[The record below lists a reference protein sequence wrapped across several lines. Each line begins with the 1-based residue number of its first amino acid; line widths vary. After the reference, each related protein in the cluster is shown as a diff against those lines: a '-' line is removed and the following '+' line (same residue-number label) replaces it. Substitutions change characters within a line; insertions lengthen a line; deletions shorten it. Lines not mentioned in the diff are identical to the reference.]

1 MARQVPLEKVRNI
14 GIMAHIDAGKTTV
27 SERILYYTGRSHKI
41 GEVHDGAATMDWMEQ
56 EQERGITITSAA
68 TSCMW
73 KDHQISIIDT
83 PGHVDFT
90 MEVERALR
98 VLDGAIALYCAVG
111 GVQPQSET
119 VWHQSERYEVPK
131 IAFVN
136 KMDRIGADYFG
147 VVEGIQNMLGA
158 NAVPVVIPIG
168 ASDDFIG
175 VIDLI
180 SMKALIFNDDA
191 KGAEWEEKEIPADL
205 LESAQEWRN
214 NLVEKCAEQD
224 EEMMEKYFEEGD
236 LSEDEIWAILR
247 KATCS
252 RAVVPVFCGSAFKNK
267 GVQQLLDGV
276 IKILPAPNE
285 IPPIICTKDPE
296 NQRKVDDNEVFSA
309 LAFKIMSDK
318 HMGKLTYLR
327 LYSGT
332 LEAGST
338 IWNSTQQKKQRIG
351 RLLRMHSNRQEALD
365 VAVAGDIVAVAG
377 LDATKTGDT
386 LCTSDNEIHL
396 EAMEFPAPVISISIK
411 PETMGDNEKLGEALH
426 RLADED
432 PTFTVSFD
440 QETSETIISGMGE
453 LHLEIIVD
461 RLKREF
467 GVVAEV
473 GRPEVAYRET
483 ATAPSDGSYKHSK
496 QSGGRGQYGHVVMTL
511 EPQEPGAGFEFVNE
525 IVGGRIPQEY
535 IPSVEKGVIQ
545 ALEAGPYAGYPVVDM
560 KVRLTDGS
568 YHDVDSSDFA
578 FQIAGRQAF
587 KQLMMKGQPELLEP
601 MMSIEITTPEE
612 FMGGV
617 NGTICQR
624 RGRIDSME
632 DRGGMKI
639 VKGMVPLSEMFGYS
653 NTIRSLTQGR
663 ASFSMTFE
671 RYEAVP
677 FSIAEEV
684 VKKRR
689 EEGKVKGG
697 DDD

>member
-1 MARQVPLEKVRNI
+1 
-14 GIMAHIDAGKTTV
+14 MAHIDAGKTTV

-68 TSCMW
+68 TTCMW
-73 KDHQISIIDT
+73 KDHMISIIDT

-136 KMDRIGADYFG
+136 KMDRIGADFFG

-175 VIDLI
+175 VIDLVT
-180 SMKALIFNDDA
+180 MKALIFNEES
-191 KGAEWEEKEIPADL
+191 KGAEWDETDIPADL
-205 LESAQEWRN
+205 VETAKEWRN
-214 NLVEKCAEQD
+214 NLVEKCAEMD
-224 EEMMEKYFEEGD
+224 EELLEKYFEEGN
-236 LSEDEIWAILR
+236 LSEDEIWGILR
-247 KATCS
+247 KATCA
-252 RAVVPVFCGSAFKNK
+252 RQVVPVYCGSAFKNK
-267 GVQQLLDGV
+267 GVQQVLDGV

-285 IPPIICTKDPE
+285 IPPIICTRNPD
-296 NQRKVDDNEVFSA
+296 NQRKVDDDEVFSA

-327 LYSGT
+327 IYSGT
-332 LEAGST
+332 LNSGEN
-338 IWNSTQQKKQRIG
+338 IWNSSQQKKQRIG
-351 RLLRMHSNRQEALD
+351 RLLRMHANRQEAID
-365 VAVAGDIVAVAG
+365 AAVAGDIVAVAG
-377 LDATKTGDT
+377 LAETKTGDT
-386 LCTSDNEIHL
+386 LCGKDNEIYL
-396 EAMEFPAPVISISIK
+396 ESMDFPAPVISISIK
-411 PETMGDNEKLGEALH
+411 PESQVDNEKLGEALH

-432 PTFTVSFD
+432 PTFTVAFD
-440 QETSETIISGMGE
+440 HETSETIISGMGE

-461 RLKREF
+461 RLRREF
-467 GVVAEV
+467 SVVAEV

-483 ATAPSDGSYKHSK
+483 ATSPADGFYKHSK
-496 QSGGRGQYGHVVMTL
+496 QSGGRGQYGHVVMGVA
-511 EPQEPGAGFEFVNE
+511 PGKPGDGFEFINKV
-525 IVGGRIPQEY
+525 VGGRIPAEY

-545 ALEAGPYAGYPVVDM
+545 ALEAGPFAGYPVVDM
-560 KVRLTDGS
+560 KVTLTDGS

-578 FQIAGRQAF
+578 FQIAGRQGF
-587 KQLMMKGQPELLEP
+587 KELFMKGNPQLLEP
-601 MMSIEITTPEE
+601 VMSLEITTPDE
-612 FMGGV
+612 FMGAC
-617 NGTICQR
+617 NSTIAQR
-624 RGRIDSME
+624 RGRIESMDE
-632 DRGGMKI
+632 RGGMKI

-663 ASFSMTFE
+663 ASFSMHFE
-671 RYEAVP
+671 HYEAVP

-684 VKKRR
+684 IKKRR
-689 EEGKVKGG
+689 EEGKIR
-697 DDD
+697 

>member
-1 MARQVPLEKVRNI
+1 MARQVPLKNVRNI

-73 KDHQISIIDT
+73 KDHMISIIDT

-136 KMDRIGADYFG
+136 KMDRIGADFFG

-168 ASDDFIG
+168 ASDEFKG
-175 VIDLI
+175 VIDLVT
-180 SMKALIFNDDA
+180 MKALIFNEDA
-191 KGAEWEEKEIPADL
+191 KGAEWDETDIPAEL
-205 LESAQEWRN
+205 QATAEEWRN
-214 NLVEKCAEQD
+214 NLVEKCAEMD
-224 EEMMEKYFEEGD
+224 EELLEKYFEKGD
-236 LSEDEIWAILR
+236 LSEDEIWTILR
-247 KATCS
+247 KATCA
-252 RAVVPVFCGSAFKNK
+252 RQVVPVYCGSAFKNK
-267 GVQQLLDGV
+267 GVQQVLDGV

-285 IPPIICTKDPE
+285 IPPIICTKNPE
-296 NQRKVDDNEVFSA
+296 NQRKVDDNEVLSA

-332 LEAGST
+332 LESGST
-338 IWNSTQQKKQRIG
+338 VWNSTQQKKQRIG
-351 RLLRMHSNRQEALD
+351 RLLRMHSNRQEAIDL
-365 VAVAGDIVAVAG
+365 AVSGDIVAVVG
-377 LDATKTGDT
+377 LQDTKTGDT
-386 LCTSDNEIHL
+386 ICMADQEIHL

-411 PETMGDNEKLGEALH
+411 PESNADNEKLGEALH

-432 PTFTVSFD
+432 PTFTVAFD
-440 QETSETIISGMGE
+440 QETNETIISGMGE

-461 RLKREF
+461 RLRREF

-483 ATAPSDGSYKHSK
+483 ATTISDGAYKHSK

-511 EPQEPGAGFEFVNE
+511 EPRDPGQGFEFVNA

-535 IPSVEKGVIQ
+535 IPSCEKGVI
-545 ALEAGPYAGYPVVDM
+545 AAMESGPYAGYPVVDM
-560 KVRLTDGS
+560 KVTLTDGS

-578 FQIAGRQAF
+578 FQIAARQGF
-587 KQLMMKGQPELLEP
+587 KELFMKGQPELLEP
-601 MMSIEITTPEE
+601 IMSIEITTPDE
-612 FMGGV
+612 FMGAC
-617 NGTICQR
+617 NGTIAQR
-624 RGRIDSME
+624 RGRIESMDE
-632 DRGGMKI
+632 RGGMKI

-653 NTIRSLTQGR
+653 NALRSLTQGR
-663 ASFSMTFE
+663 ASFSMHFE
-671 RYEAVP
+671 HYEAVP
-677 FSIAEEV
+677 FSIAEDV

-689 EEGKVKGG
+689 EEGKIR
-697 DDD
+697 

>member
-1 MARQVPLEKVRNI
+1 MARTVPLKNVRNI

-41 GEVHDGAATMDWMEQ
+41 GEVHDGAATMDWMVQ

-68 TSCMW
+68 TTCMW
-73 KDHQISIIDT
+73 KNHMISIIDT

-136 KMDRIGADYFG
+136 KMDRIGADFFS
-147 VVEGIQNMLGA
+147 VVDGIHNMLGA

-168 ASDDFIG
+168 ASDSFKGI
-175 VIDLI
+175 VDLI
-180 SMKALIFNDDA
+180 TMKALIF
-191 KGAEWEEKEIPADL
+191 KEESQGAEWDEVEIPADL
-205 LESAQEWRN
+205 AESAKKWRN

-224 EEMMEKYFEEGD
+224 EEMLEKFFEEGD
-236 LSEDEIWAILR
+236 LSEAEIWKILR
-247 KATCS
+247 KATCA
-252 RAVVPVFCGSAFKNK
+252 RQVVPVYCGSAFKNK
-267 GVQQLLDGV
+267 GVQQVLDGV

-285 IPPIICTKDPE
+285 IPPIICTQNPE

-332 LEAGST
+332 MTAGST
-338 IWNSTQQKKQRIG
+338 IWNSSQQKKQRVG
-351 RLLRMHSNRQEALD
+351 RLLRMHANRQEALD

-377 LDATKTGDT
+377 LTETKTGDT
-386 LCTSDNEIHL
+386 LCDKDNEIFL
-396 EAMEFPAPVISISIK
+396 ESMDFPAPVISISIK
-411 PETMGDNEKLGEALH
+411 PESNADNEKLGEALH

-440 QETSETIISGMGE
+440 QETSETIIAGMGE

-467 GVVAEV
+467 GVAAAV

-496 QSGGRGQYGHVVMTL
+496 QSGGRGQYGHVVMSL
-511 EPQEPGAGFEFVNE
+511 EPRNPGEGFEFVNA
-525 IVGGRIPQEY
+525 ITGGRIPAEY

-545 ALEAGPYAGYPVVDM
+545 ALEKGPFAGYPVVDM
-560 KVRLTDGS
+560 KVT
-568 YHDVDSSDFA
+568 
-578 FQIAGRQAF
+578 
-587 KQLMMKGQPELLEP
+587 
-601 MMSIEITTPEE
+601 
-612 FMGGV
+612 
-617 NGTICQR
+617 
-624 RGRIDSME
+624 
-632 DRGGMKI
+632 
-639 VKGMVPLSEMFGYS
+639 
-653 NTIRSLTQGR
+653 
-663 ASFSMTFE
+663 
-671 RYEAVP
+671 
-677 FSIAEEV
+677 
-684 VKKRR
+684 
-689 EEGKVKGG
+689 
-697 DDD
+697 

>member
-1 MARQVPLEKVRNI
+1 MAREVALSNVRNI

-68 TSCMW
+68 TTCMW
-73 KDHQISIIDT
+73 KDHMISIIDT

-119 VWHQSERYEVPK
+119 VWHQSERYSVPK

-168 ASDDFIG
+168 ASEDFVG

-180 SMKALIFNDDA
+180 TMKALIFKEDSQ
-191 KGAEWEEKEIPADL
+191 GAEWDEKEIPADL
-205 LESAQEWRN
+205 LDSAKEWRA

-224 EEMMEKYFEEGD
+224 EEMLEKFFEEGD
-236 LSEDEIWAILR
+236 LSEDEIWKILR
-247 KATCS
+247 KATCA
-252 RAVVPVFCGSAFKNK
+252 REVVPVFCGSAFKNK
-267 GVQQLLDGV
+267 GVQQVLDGV

-296 NQRKVDDNEVFSA
+296 NQRKVDDDEVLSA

-318 HMGKLTYLR
+318 HMGKLTYIR

-332 LEAGST
+332 LESGAT

-351 RLLRMHSNRQEALD
+351 RLLRMHSNRQEAIEL
-365 VAVAGDIVAVAG
+365 AVAGDIVAVAG
-377 LDATKTGDT
+377 LADTKTGDT
-386 LCTSDNEIHL
+386 LCMRDEEIYL
-396 EAMEFPAPVISISIK
+396 ESMEFPAPVISISIK
-411 PETMGDNEKLGEALH
+411 PETMKDNEKLGDALH

-432 PTFTVSFD
+432 PTFTVAFD

-483 ATAPSDGSYKHSK
+483 ATTSSEGAYKHAK
-496 QSGGRGQYGHVVMTL
+496 QSGGRGQFGHVKMVL
-511 EPQEPGAGFEFVNE
+511 EPQDPGTGFEFVNE

-535 IPSVEKGVIQ
+535 IPSVEKGIIQ
-545 ALEAGPYAGYPVVDM
+545 ALEAGPFAGYPVVDM
-560 KVRLTDGS
+560 KVRLIDGS
-568 YHDVDSSDFA
+568 YHEVDSSDFA
-578 FQIAGRQAF
+578 FQIAGRQGF
-587 KQLMMKGQPELLEP
+587 KELMMKGQPELLEP
-601 MMSIEITTPEE
+601 VMSIEITTPEE
-612 FMGGV
+612 YMGPV

-624 RGRIDSME
+624 RGRIESMD

-639 VKGMVPLSEMFGYS
+639 VKGYVPLSEMFGYS

-671 RYEAVP
+671 HYEAVP

-697 DDD
+697 EE

>member
-1 MARQVPLEKVRNI
+1 MPREVPLKNVRNI

-68 TSCMW
+68 TTCMW
-73 KDHQISIIDT
+73 KDHMISIIDT

-147 VVEGIQNMLGA
+147 VVEGIQKMLGA

-168 ASDDFIG
+168 ASDEFIG

-180 SMKALIFNDDA
+180 TMKALIF
-191 KGAEWEEKEIPADL
+191 KEESQGAEWDETEIPEDL
-205 LESAQEWRN
+205 LEEAKEWRN
-214 NLVEKCAEQD
+214 NLVEKCAETD
-224 EEMMEKYFEEGD
+224 EEMLEKYFEEGD
-236 LSEDEIWAILR
+236 LSEDEIWKILR
-247 KATCS
+247 KATCA
-252 RAVVPVFCGSAFKNK
+252 REVVPVFCGSAFKNK
-267 GVQQLLDGV
+267 GVQQVLDGV

-296 NQRKVDDNEVFSA
+296 NQRKVDDNEVLSA

-332 LEAGST
+332 LRAGET
-338 IWNSTQQKKQRIG
+338 IWNSSQQKKQRIG
-351 RLLRMHSNRQEALD
+351 RLLRMHSNRQEAIEA
-365 VAVAGDIVAVAG
+365 AVAGDIVAVAG
-377 LDATKTGDT
+377 LAETKTGDT
-386 LCTSDNEIHL
+386 ICHKDNEIFL
-396 EAMEFPAPVISISIK
+396 ESMDFPAPVISISIK
-411 PETMGDNEKLGEALH
+411 PESNADNEKLGEALH

-432 PTFTVSFD
+432 PTFTVAFD
-440 QETSETIISGMGE
+440 HETSETIISGMGE

-461 RLKREF
+461 RLRREF

-483 ATAPSDGSYKHSK
+483 ATSPADGSYKHSK
-496 QSGGRGQYGHVVMTL
+496 QSGGRGQYGHVVMSV
-511 EPQEPGAGFEFVNE
+511 EPGKPGDGFEFINKV
-525 IVGGRIPQEY
+525 VGGRIPTEY

-545 ALEAGPYAGYPVVDM
+545 ALEAGPFAGYPVVDM
-560 KVRLTDGS
+560 KVTLTDGS
-568 YHDVDSSDFA
+568 YHEVDSSDFA

-587 KQLMMKGQPELLEP
+587 KELFMKGNPQLLEP
-601 MMSIEITTPEE
+601 IMSIEITTPDE
-612 FMGGV
+612 FMGAC
-617 NGTICQR
+617 NGTIAQR
-624 RGRIDSME
+624 RGRIESMDE
-632 DRGGMKI
+632 RGGMKI

-671 RYEAVP
+671 HYEAVP

-684 VKKRR
+684 VKKRH
-689 EEGKVKGG
+689 EEGKVR
-697 DDD
+697 

>member
-1 MARQVPLEKVRNI
+1 MARTVPMSKVRNI

-27 SERILYYTGRSHKI
+27 TERILYYTGRSHKI
-41 GEVHDGAATMDWMEQ
+41 GEVHDGAATMDWMVQ

-73 KDHQISIIDT
+73 KGHMISIIDT

-90 MEVERALR
+90 MEVERSLR
-98 VLDGAIALYCAVG
+98 VLDGAIALFCAVG

-136 KMDRIGADYFG
+136 KMDRIGADFFD
-147 VVEGIQNMLGA
+147 VVRSIQNQLGA

-168 ASDDFIG
+168 ASDNFLG
-175 VIDLI
+175 VIDLV
-180 SMKALIFNDDA
+180 SMKALLFNEES
-191 KGAEWEEKEIPADL
+191 KGADWTETEIPADL
-205 LESAQEWRN
+205 LDSAKEWRA

-224 EEMMEKYFEEGD
+224 EEMMEKFFETGD
-236 LSEDEIWAILR
+236 LSEEEIWKILR

-252 RAVVPVFCGSAFKNK
+252 RQVVPVYCGSAFKNK

-285 IPPIICTKDPE
+285 IPPIICSKNPE
-296 NQRKVDDNEVFSA
+296 NQRKVDDDEVLSA

-318 HMGKLTYLR
+318 HMGKLTYIR

-332 LEAGST
+332 LETGST
-338 IWNSTQQKKQRIG
+338 IWNSTQQKKQRVG
-351 RLLRMHSNRQEALD
+351 RILRMHANRQESID
-365 VAVAGDIVAVAG
+365 KAVAGDIVAVVG
-377 LDATKTGDT
+377 LADTKTGDT
-386 LCTSDNEIHL
+386 LCSAENEIFL

-411 PETMGDNEKLGEALH
+411 PETQADNEKLSEALH
-426 RLADED
+426 KLADED
-432 PTFTVSFD
+432 PTFTVAFD

-467 GVVAEV
+467 GVQAQV

-483 ATAPSDGSYKHSK
+483 ATSASSGSYKHAK
-496 QSGGRGQYGHVVMTL
+496 QSGGRGQYGHVVLEL
-511 EPQEPGAGFEFVNE
+511 EPLGPGSGFEFNNK

-535 IPSVEKGVIQ
+535 IPSVEKGIIQ
-545 ALEAGPYAGYPVVDM
+545 ALAAGPYAGYPVVDM
-560 KVRLTDGS
+560 RVNLVDGS

-578 FQIAGRQAF
+578 FQIAGRQGF
-587 KQLMMKGQPELLEP
+587 KELFLKGNPQLLEP
-601 MMSIEITTPEE
+601 IMSIEITTPEE
-612 FMGGV
+612 YMGPV
-617 NGTICQR
+617 NGTVCQR
-624 RGRIDSME
+624 RGRIDSMD

-639 VKGMVPLSEMFGYS
+639 VKGHVPLSEMFGYS

-671 RYEAVP
+671 HYEAVP

-689 EEGKVKGG
+689 AEGKVRGG
-697 DDD
+697 EE

>member
-1 MARQVPLEKVRNI
+1 MPREVPLKNVRNI

-68 TSCMW
+68 TTCMW
-73 KDHQISIIDT
+73 KDHMISIIDT

-136 KMDRIGADYFG
+136 KMDRIGADFYS
-147 VVEGIQNMLGA
+147 VVEGIHDMLGA

-168 ASDDFIG
+168 AADTFTGI
-175 VIDLI
+175 IDLI
-180 SMKALIFNDDA
+180 TMKALIFKEEA
-191 KGAEWEEKEIPADL
+191 HGSEWDEIEIPADL
-205 LESAQEWRN
+205 LEDAKAWRN
-214 NLVEKCAEQD
+214 NLVEKCAEMD
-224 EEMMEKYFEEGD
+224 EELLEKYFTEGD
-236 LSEDEIWAILR
+236 LSEDEIWGILR
-247 KATCS
+247 KATCA
-252 RAVVPVFCGSAFKNK
+252 RQVVPVYCGTALKNK
-267 GVQQLLDGV
+267 GVQQVLDGV
-276 IKILPAPNE
+276 LKILPAPNE

-296 NQRKVDDNEVFSA
+296 NQRKVDDNEVFCA

-332 LEAGST
+332 MVAGT
-338 IWNSTQQKKQRIG
+338 NIWNSSQQKKQRIG
-351 RLLRMHSNRQEALD
+351 RLLRMHANRQEAID
-365 VAVAGDIVAVAG
+365 MAVAGDIVAVAG
-377 LDATKTGDT
+377 LTETKTGDT
-386 LCTSDNEIHL
+386 LCDKDNEIFL
-396 EAMEFPAPVISISIK
+396 ESMDFPAPVISISIK
-411 PETMGDNEKLGEALH
+411 PESNADNEKLGEALH

-440 QETSETIISGMGE
+440 HETSETIIAGMGE

-467 GVVAEV
+467 AVVAEV

-483 ATAPSDGSYKHSK
+483 ATSPADGSYKHSK
-496 QSGGRGQYGHVVMTL
+496 QSGGRGQYGHVVMGV
-511 EPQEPGAGFEFVNE
+511 QPGQPGDGFEFENKV
-525 IVGGRIPQEY
+525 VGGRIPTEY

-545 ALEAGPYAGYPVVDM
+545 ALAAGPFAGYPVVDM
-560 KVRLTDGS
+560 KVTLTDGS

-587 KQLMMKGQPELLEP
+587 KKLFLEGNPQLLEP
-601 MMSIEITTPEE
+601 VMSIEITTPEE
-612 FMGGV
+612 FMGPC
-617 NGTICQR
+617 NSTIAQR
-624 RGRIDSME
+624 RGRIESMDE
-632 DRGGMKI
+632 RGGMKI

-671 RYEAVP
+671 HYEAVP

-684 VKKRR
+684 INRRR
-689 EEGKVKGG
+689 EEGKIK
-697 DDD
+697 

>member
-1 MARQVPLEKVRNI
+1 
-14 GIMAHIDAGKTTV
+14 MAHIDAGKTTV

-68 TSCMW
+68 TTCMW
-73 KDHQISIIDT
+73 KDHMISIIDT

-136 KMDRIGADYFG
+136 KMDRIGADFYS
-147 VVEGIQNMLGA
+147 VIEGIQDMLGA

-168 ASDDFIG
+168 ASDTFKG
-175 VIDLI
+175 VVDLI
-180 SMKALIFNDDA
+180 TMKALIFNEDA
-191 KGAEWEEKEIPADL
+191 KGAEWDEVEIPEDL
-205 LESAQEWRN
+205 VDTAKEWRN
-214 NLVEKCAEQD
+214 NLVEKCAEMD
-224 EEMMEKYFEEGD
+224 EELLEKYFEEGD
-236 LSEDEIWAILR
+236 LSEDEIWTILR
-247 KATCS
+247 KATCA
-252 RAVVPVFCGSAFKNK
+252 RQVVPVYCGSAFKNK
-267 GVQQLLDGV
+267 GVQQVLDGV

-285 IPPIICTKDPE
+285 IPPIICTKNPE
-296 NQRKVDDNEVFSA
+296 NQRKVDDNEVMSA

-327 LYSGT
+327 IYSGT
-332 LEAGST
+332 LVAGT
-338 IWNSTQQKKQRIG
+338 NIWNSSQQKKQRIG
-351 RLLRMHSNRQEALD
+351 RLLRMHSNRQEAID

-377 LDATKTGDT
+377 LAETKTGDT
-386 LCTSDNEIHL
+386 LCEKENEIFL
-396 EAMEFPAPVISISIK
+396 ESMDFPAPVISISIK
-411 PETMGDNEKLGEALH
+411 PESNADNEKLGEALH

-432 PTFTVSFD
+432 PTFTVAFD
-440 QETSETIISGMGE
+440 HETNETIIAGMGE

-483 ATAPSDGSYKHSK
+483 ATSPADGSYKHSK
-496 QSGGRGQYGHVVMTL
+496 QSGGRGQYGHVVMGI
-511 EPQEPGAGFEFVNE
+511 EPGKPGDGFEFVNQV
-525 IVGGRIPQEY
+525 VGGRIPSEY
-535 IPSVEKGVIQ
+535 IPSVEKGIIQ
-545 ALEAGPYAGYPVVDM
+545 ALECGPYAGYPVVDM
-560 KVRLTDGS
+560 KVTLTDGS

-578 FQIAGRQAF
+578 FQIAGRQGF
-587 KQLMMKGQPELLEP
+587 KELFMKGNPQLLEP
-601 MMSIEITTPEE
+601 IMSIEITTPEE
-612 FMGGV
+612 FMGPC
-617 NGTICQR
+617 NSTIAQR
-624 RGRIDSME
+624 RGRIESMDE
-632 DRGGMKI
+632 RGGMKI

-671 RYEAVP
+671 HYEAVP

-684 VKKRR
+684 VNKRR
-689 EEGKVKGG
+689 EEGKIK
-697 DDD
+697 

>member
-1 MARQVPLEKVRNI
+1 MPRQVPLKNVRNI

-68 TSCMW
+68 TTCMW
-73 KDHQISIIDT
+73 KDHMISIIDT

-136 KMDRIGADYFG
+136 KMDRIGADFFG
-147 VVEGIQNMLGA
+147 VVDGIQNMLGA

-168 ASDDFIG
+168 ASDEFIG
-175 VIDLI
+175 VIDLVT
-180 SMKALIFNDDA
+180 MKALIF
-191 KGAEWEEKEIPADL
+191 KEESQGAEWDETEIPADL
-205 LESAQEWRN
+205 LDEAKEWRN
-214 NLVEKCAEQD
+214 NLVEKCAEMD
-224 EEMMEKYFEEGD
+224 EDLLEKYFEEGD

-247 KATCS
+247 KATCA
-252 RAVVPVFCGSAFKNK
+252 RQVVPVYCGSAFKNK
-267 GVQQLLDGV
+267 GVQQVLDGV

-332 LEAGST
+332 MTAGT
-338 IWNSTQQKKQRIG
+338 NIWNSSQQKKQRIG
-351 RLLRMHSNRQEALD
+351 RLLRMHANRQEAID
-365 VAVAGDIVAVAG
+365 AAVAGDIVAVAG
-377 LDATKTGDT
+377 LSETKTGDT
-386 LCTSDNEIHL
+386 LCDKDNEIFL
-396 EAMEFPAPVISISIK
+396 ESMDFPAPVISISIK
-411 PETMGDNEKLGEALH
+411 PESNADNEKLGEALH

-432 PTFTVSFD
+432 PTFTVAFD
-440 QETSETIISGMGE
+440 HETSETIISGMGE

-461 RLKREF
+461 RLRREF
-467 GVVAEV
+467 AVVAEV

-483 ATAPSDGSYKHSK
+483 ATSPTDGAYKHSK
-496 QSGGRGQYGHVVMTL
+496 QSGGRGQYGHVVMGV
-511 EPQEPGAGFEFVNE
+511 QPGKPGDGFEFVNQV
-525 IVGGRIPQEY
+525 VGGRIPQEY

-545 ALEAGPYAGYPVVDM
+545 ALEAGPFAGYPVVDM
-560 KVRLTDGS
+560 KVTLTDGS

-578 FQIAGRQAF
+578 FQIAGRQCF
-587 KQLMMKGQPELLEP
+587 KELFMKGNPQLLEP
-601 MMSIEITTPEE
+601 VMSIEITTPDE
-612 FMGGV
+612 FMGAC
-617 NGTICQR
+617 NGTIAQR
-624 RGRIDSME
+624 RGRIESMDE
-632 DRGGMKI
+632 RGGMKI

-671 RYEAVP
+671 HYEAVP

-684 VKKRR
+684 VNKRR
-689 EEGKVKGG
+689 EEGKVK
-697 DDD
+697 

>member
-1 MARQVPLEKVRNI
+1 MARTVPLSNVRNI

-41 GEVHDGAATMDWMEQ
+41 GEVHDGAATMDWMIQ

-68 TSCMW
+68 TTCMW
-73 KDHQISIIDT
+73 KDHMISIIDT

-98 VLDGAIALYCAVG
+98 VLDGAIALFCAVG

-147 VVEGIQNMLGA
+147 VVEGIQKMLGA

-168 ASDDFIG
+168 ASDEFVG
-175 VIDLI
+175 VIHLI
-180 SMKALIFNDDA
+180 TMKALIFNEDS
-191 KGAEWEEKEIPADL
+191 KGAEWEETEIPAHL
-205 LESAQEWRN
+205 LDSAKEWRA

-224 EEMMEKYFEEGD
+224 EAMMEKYFEEGD
-236 LSEDEIWAILR
+236 LSEKEIWAILR

-252 RAVVPVFCGSAFKNK
+252 RDVVPVFCGSAFKNK

-276 IKILPAPNE
+276 IEILPAPNE
-285 IPPIICTKDPE
+285 IPPIICTKDPN
-296 NQRKVDDNEVFSA
+296 NQRKVDDDEVFSA
-309 LAFKIMSDK
+309 LAFKIMTDK

-332 LEAGST
+332 MTSGTS
-338 IWNSTQQKKQRIG
+338 IWNSSQQKKQRIG
-351 RLLRMHSNRQEALD
+351 RLLRMHANHQEAID
-365 VAVAGDIVAVAG
+365 MAVAGDIVAVAG
-377 LDATKTGDT
+377 LSETKTGDT
-386 LCTSDNEIHL
+386 LCEKDNEIFL
-396 EAMEFPAPVISISIK
+396 ESMDFPAPVISISIK
-411 PETMGDNEKLGEALH
+411 PESNADNEKLGEALH

-432 PTFTVSFD
+432 PTFTVAFD
-440 QETSETIISGMGE
+440 QETSETIIAGMGE

-461 RLKREF
+461 RIKREF

-473 GRPEVAYRET
+473 GRPEVAYRER
-483 ATAPSDGSYKHSK
+483 ATIGAQGAYKHAK
-496 QSGGRGQYGHVVMTL
+496 QSGGRGQFAHVKMIL
-511 EPQEPGAGFEFVNE
+511 EPREPGEGFEFVNE
-525 IVGGRIPQEY
+525 VVGGRIPQEY

-545 ALEAGPYAGYPVVDM
+545 ALAAGPFAGYPVVDT
-560 KVRLTDGS
+560 KVRLIDGS

-578 FQIAGRQAF
+578 FQIAGRQGF
-587 KQLMMKGQPELLEP
+587 KALMMQGQPELLEP
-601 MMSIEITTPEE
+601 VMSIEITTPEE
-612 FMGGV
+612 YMGPV

-624 RGRIDSME
+624 RGRIESMDE
-632 DRGGMKI
+632 RGGMKI
-639 VKGMVPLSEMFGYS
+639 VKGHVPLSEMFGYS

-671 RYEAVP
+671 HYEAVP

-689 EEGKVKGG
+689 EEGKVRGG
-697 DDD
+697 EE

>member
-1 MARQVPLEKVRNI
+1 
-14 GIMAHIDAGKTTV
+14 MAHIDAGKTTV

-68 TSCMW
+68 TTCMW
-73 KDHQISIIDT
+73 KDHMISIIDT

-136 KMDRIGADYFG
+136 KMDRIGADFYA
-147 VVEGIQNMLGA
+147 VVEGIHNMLGA

-168 ASDDFIG
+168 ASDEFVG
-175 VIDLI
+175 VIDLVT
-180 SMKALIFNDDA
+180 MKALYFVEDS
-191 KGAEWEEKEIPADL
+191 KGAEWDEKDVPDDL
-205 LESAQEWRN
+205 LENAKKWRN
-214 NLVEKCAEQD
+214 NLVEKCAEMD
-224 EEMMEKYFEEGD
+224 EELLEKYFEEGD
-236 LSEDEIWAILR
+236 LSEDEIWDILR
-247 KATCS
+247 KATCA
-252 RAVVPVFCGSAFKNK
+252 RQVVPVYCGSAFKNK
-267 GVQQLLDGV
+267 GVQQVLDGV

-332 LEAGST
+332 MVAGT
-338 IWNSTQQKKQRIG
+338 NIWNSSQQKKQRIG
-351 RLLRMHSNRQEALD
+351 RLLRMHSNRQEAID
-365 VAVAGDIVAVAG
+365 EAVAGDIVAVAG
-377 LDATKTGDT
+377 LSETKTGDT
-386 LCTSDNEIHL
+386 LCDKDNEIFL
-396 EAMEFPAPVISISIK
+396 ESMDFPAPVISISIK
-411 PETMGDNEKLGEALH
+411 PESNADNEKLGEALH

-432 PTFTVSFD
+432 PTFTVAFD
-440 QETSETIISGMGE
+440 HETSETIIAGMGE

-461 RLKREF
+461 RLRREF
-467 GVVAEV
+467 AVVAEV

-483 ATAPSDGSYKHSK
+483 ATSPTDGSYKHSK
-496 QSGGRGQYGHVVMTL
+496 QSGGRGQYGHVVMGVA
-511 EPQEPGAGFEFVNE
+511 PGKPGDGFEFINKV
-525 IVGGRIPQEY
+525 VGGRIPTEY
-535 IPSVEKGVIQ
+535 IPSVEKGIIQ
-545 ALEAGPYAGYPVVDM
+545 ALAAGPFAGYPVVDM
-560 KVRLTDGS
+560 TATLTDGS

-587 KQLMMKGQPELLEP
+587 KELFMKGNPQLLEP
-601 MMSIEITTPEE
+601 IMSIEITTPEE
-612 FMGGV
+612 FMGPC
-617 NGTICQR
+617 NSTIAQR
-624 RGRIDSME
+624 RGRIESMDE
-632 DRGGMKI
+632 RGGMKI

-671 RYEAVP
+671 HYEAVP

-684 VKKRR
+684 INKRR
-689 EEGKVKGG
+689 EEGKIK
-697 DDD
+697 

>member
-1 MARQVPLEKVRNI
+1 MAREVPLKNVRNI

-41 GEVHDGAATMDWMEQ
+41 GEVHDGAATMDWMVQ

-68 TSCMW
+68 TTCMW
-73 KDHQISIIDT
+73 KDHMISIIDT

-168 ASDDFIG
+168 ASDEFIG

-180 SMKALIFNDDA
+180 TMKALIF
-191 KGAEWEEKEIPADL
+191 KEESQGAEWDETEIPEDL
-205 LESAQEWRN
+205 VETAKEWRN

-224 EEMMEKYFEEGD
+224 EEMLEKYFEDGD
-236 LSEDEIWAILR
+236 LSEAEIWKILR
-247 KATCS
+247 AATCA
-252 RAVVPVFCGSAFKNK
+252 RQVVPVFCGSAFKNK
-267 GVQQLLDGV
+267 GVQQVLDGV
-276 IKILPAPNE
+276 IKILPSPNE
-285 IPPIICTKDPE
+285 IPPIICTKDPA

-332 LEAGST
+332 LKAGET
-338 IWNSTQQKKQRIG
+338 IWNSSQQKKQRIG
-351 RLLRMHSNRQEALD
+351 RLLRMHSNRQEALEE
-365 VAVAGDIVAVAG
+365 AVAGDIVAVAG
-377 LDATKTGDT
+377 LAETKTGDT
-386 LCTSDNEIHL
+386 LCTRADEIYL
-396 EAMEFPAPVISISIK
+396 ESMDFPAPVISISIK
-411 PETMGDNEKLGEALH
+411 PESNTDNEKLGEALH

-432 PTFTVSFD
+432 PTFTVAFD
-440 QETSETIISGMGE
+440 HETSETIISGMGE

-461 RLKREF
+461 RLRREF
-467 GVVAEV
+467 AVVAEV

-483 ATAPSDGSYKHSK
+483 ATSPANGSYKHSK
-496 QSGGRGQYGHVVMTL
+496 QSGGRGQYGHVVMGVS
-511 EPQEPGAGFEFVNE
+511 PGKPGDGFEFVNE
-525 IVGGRIPQEY
+525 VTGGRIPSEY

-545 ALEAGPYAGYPVVDM
+545 ALEAGPFAGYPVVDM
-560 KVRLTDGS
+560 KVTLTDGS

-587 KQLMMKGQPELLEP
+587 KELFMKGNPQLLEP
-601 MMSIEITTPEE
+601 VMSIEITTPEE
-612 FMGGV
+612 FMGAA

-624 RGRIDSME
+624 RGRIDSMDE
-632 DRGGMKI
+632 RGGMKI
-639 VKGMVPLSEMFGYS
+639 IKGMVPLSEMFGYS

-671 RYEAVP
+671 HYEAVP

-684 VKKRR
+684 INKRR
-689 EEGKVKGG
+689 EEGKIR
-697 DDD
+697 

>member
-1 MARQVPLEKVRNI
+1 MARSIPLSRIRNI
-14 GIMAHIDAGKTTV
+14 GIMAHIDAGKTTTT
-27 SERILYYTGRSHKI
+27 ERILYYTGRSHKI

-73 KDHQISIIDT
+73 KDHMISIIDT

-136 KMDRIGADYFG
+136 KMDRIGADFYS
-147 VVEGIQNMLGA
+147 VIDGIQNMLGA

-168 ASDDFIG
+168 ASDTFKGI
-175 VIDLI
+175 IDLI
-180 SMKALIFNDDA
+180 TMKALIFNDDA
-191 KGAEWEEKEIPADL
+191 LGAEWDETEIPDDL
-205 LESAQEWRN
+205 VETAKEWRN
-214 NLVEKCAEQD
+214 NLVEKCAEMD
-224 EEMMEKYFEEGD
+224 EELLEKYFEEGD
-236 LSEDEIWAILR
+236 LTETEIMSILR
-247 KATCS
+247 KATHS
-252 RAVVPVFCGSAFKNK
+252 RQVVPVFCGSAFKNK

-276 IKILPAPNE
+276 NNILPAPNE
-285 IPPIICTKDPE
+285 IPPIICTQNPE

-327 LYSGT
+327 IYSGT
-332 LEAGST
+332 MTAGTT

-377 LDATKTGDT
+377 LSETKTGDT
-386 LCTSDNEIHL
+386 LCEKENEIFL
-396 EAMEFPAPVISISIK
+396 ESMEFPAPVISISIK
-411 PETMGDNEKLGEALH
+411 PESNADNEKLGEALH

-432 PTFTVSFD
+432 PTFVVAFD
-440 QETSETIISGMGE
+440 KETSETIISGMGE

-483 ATAPSDGSYKHSK
+483 ATSPSEGSYKHSK
-496 QSGGRGQYGHVVMTL
+496 QSGGRGQYGHVVMAI
-511 EPQEPGAGFEFVNE
+511 EPGKPGDGFEFVNQV
-525 IVGGRIPQEY
+525 VGGRIPSEY
-535 IPSVEKGVIQ
+535 IPSVEKGIIQ
-545 ALEAGPYAGYPVVDM
+545 ALEAGPFAGYPVVDM
-560 KVRLTDGS
+560 KVTLLDGS

-578 FQIAGRQAF
+578 FQIAGRQGF
-587 KQLMMKGQPELLEP
+587 KELFMKGNPQLLEP
-601 MMSIEITTPEE
+601 IMSIEITTPDEY
-612 FMGGV
+612 MGAC
-617 NGTICQR
+617 NGTIAQR
-624 RGRIDSME
+624 RGRIESMD

-639 VKGMVPLSEMFGYS
+639 VKGYVPLSEMFGYS
-653 NTIRSLTQGR
+653 NTLRSLTQGR
-663 ASFSMTFE
+663 ASFSMHFE
-671 RYEAVP
+671 HYEAVP
-677 FSIAEEV
+677 INIANEV
-684 VKKRR
+684 VEKRR
-689 EEGKVKGG
+689 AEGKIK
-697 DDD
+697 

>member
-1 MARQVPLEKVRNI
+1 MAREVPLKNVRNI

-68 TSCMW
+68 TTCMW
-73 KDHQISIIDT
+73 KDHMISIIDT

-136 KMDRIGADYFG
+136 KMDRIGADYFS
-147 VVEGIQNMLGA
+147 VVEGIQSMLGA

-168 ASDDFIG
+168 ASEDFIG

-180 SMKALIFNDDA
+180 TMKALIF
-191 KGAEWEEKEIPADL
+191 KEESQGAEWDETDIPADL
-205 LESAQEWRN
+205 LDEATEWRK

-224 EEMMEKYFEEGD
+224 EEMLEKYFEKGD
-236 LSEDEIWAILR
+236 LTEDEIWKILR
-247 KATCS
+247 TATCA
-252 RAVVPVFCGSAFKNK
+252 RQVVPVYCGSAFKNK
-267 GVQQLLDGV
+267 GVQQVLDAV

-296 NQRKVDDNEVFSA
+296 NQRKVDDNEVLSA

-332 LEAGST
+332 LRAGET
-338 IWNSTQQKKQRIG
+338 IWNSSQQKKQRIG
-351 RLLRMHSNRQEALD
+351 RLLRMHANRQEAID
-365 VAVAGDIVAVAG
+365 EAVAGDIIAVAG
-377 LDATKTGDT
+377 LAETKTGDT
-386 LCTSDNEIHL
+386 ICHKDNEIFL
-396 EAMEFPAPVISISIK
+396 ESMDFPAPVISISIK
-411 PETMGDNEKLGEALH
+411 PESNADNEKLGEALH

-432 PTFTVSFD
+432 PTFTVAFD
-440 QETSETIISGMGE
+440 HETEETIISGMGE

-461 RLKREF
+461 RLRREF
-467 GVVAEV
+467 AVVAEV

-483 ATAPSDGSYKHSK
+483 ATSPADGSYKHSK
-496 QSGGRGQYGHVVMTL
+496 QSGGRGQYGHVVMGI
-511 EPQEPGAGFEFVNE
+511 EPGKPGDGFEFVNQV
-525 IVGGRIPQEY
+525 VGGRIPSEY

-545 ALEAGPYAGYPVVDM
+545 ALEAGPFAGYPVVDM
-560 KVRLTDGS
+560 KVSLTDGS

-587 KQLMMKGQPELLEP
+587 KELFMKGNPQLLEP
-601 MMSIEITTPEE
+601 VMSIEITTPDE
-612 FMGGV
+612 FMGAC
-617 NGTICQR
+617 NGTIAQR
-624 RGRIDSME
+624 RGRIESMDE
-632 DRGGMKI
+632 RGGMKI

-671 RYEAVP
+671 HYEAVP

-684 VKKRR
+684 INKRR
-689 EEGKVKGG
+689 EEGKIK
-697 DDD
+697 